1 MALECTR
8 ESHNMQ
14 IESELNPKGSS
25 FLAQRDEMLK
35 LVEEVRGLEQA
46 VLLQS
51 EKKREKFERKG
62 RLFPRDRVELLLDR
76 GRPLIEISPLAGL
89 GMHDDDGQRRVQGGS
104 AFVGIGWVS
113 GTRVVVYAHNSAIK
127 GGAISPMG
135 VKKALRA
142 QEIALQNRLPMV
154 TLAESAGAN
163 LQYQSELF
171 VEGGRTFANQA
182 KLSAAG
188 IPQVTVV
195 HGSSTA
201 GGAYVPGLSDYVI
214 MVKERAKVF
223 LAGPPLVQAATG
235 EVASDEELGGA
246 EMHYTET
253 GLNEYLARDD
263 HEAII
268 LARKVVASLNWQTAK
283 EARTPT
289 QEVEA
294 PLYSPDEL
302 CGAVPVDYRQPYD
315 ACEVIA
321 RLVDGSDFLPFKS
334 GYGSEIVAGHA
345 KIHGQPVAII
355 ANQGPIM
362 TEGAVKTAQF
372 IQLCCQSNTPLLFL
386 QNTTGFMVGTEV
398 ERAGMVKHGSKM
410 IQAVANATV
419 PKITLLIGGAFG
431 AGHYAMCGRAYDPR
445 FIFAWPNNRLS
456 VMGGQQAGEVMK
468 IITRQ
473 NFERRGAKITPQ
485 VEEQLNQFAQPLIEQ
500 IDRESSALF
509 ATARLWDDG
518 IIDPR
523 DSRRLLGELLSI
535 CQAAD
540 ETELRPNIFGVARM

>member
-1 MALECTR
+1 M
-8 ESHNMQ
+8 H
-14 IESELNPKGSS
+14 IESDLNPHGST
-25 FLAQRDEMLK
+25 FQARRKEMIK
-35 LVEEVRGLEQA
+35 LVEAVRELEA
-46 VLLQS
+46 KVITLS
-51 EKKREKFERKG
+51 EKKREKFERRG
-62 RLFPRDRVELLLDR
+62 QLMPRDRVALLLDR
-76 GRPLIEISPLAGL
+76 GRPIIELCSLAGL
-89 GMHDDDGQRRVQGGS
+89 GMHDDNGKNKIQGGNS
-104 AFVGIGWVS
+104 FMGIGWVS
-113 GTRVVVYAHNSAIK
+113 DVRVLVYAHNSAIK

-214 MVKERAKVF
+214 MVQKRAKVF

-235 EVASDEELGGA
+235 EISTDEELGGA
-246 EMHYTET
+246 DMHFETT
-253 GLNEYLARDD
+253 GLNEYIAPSD
-263 HEAII
+263 HEAILI
-268 LARKVVASLNWQTAK
+268 ARQIVASLNWKSNQSVQSSMNDGAL
-283 EARTPT
+283 
-289 QEVEA
+289 VEHR
-294 PLYSPDEL
+294 PPRYSPDEL
-302 CGAVPVDYRQPYD
+302 CGVVPVDYRQPYD
-315 ACEVIA
+315 PREVIA
-321 RLVDGSDFLPFKS
+321 RLIDDSDFLEFKS
-334 GYGSEIVAGHA
+334 GYGSEIVTGHA
-345 KIHGQPVAII
+345 EVYGQAVGII

-362 TEGAVKTAQF
+362 PEGSVKTAQF
-372 IQLCCQSNTPLLFL
+372 IQLCCQSHTPILFL
-386 QNTTGFMVGTEV
+386 QNTTGFMVGKDV
-398 ERAGMVKHGSKM
+398 ERNGMVKHGSKM

-419 PKITLLIGGAFG
+419 PKITFLIGGAFG

-473 NFERRGAKITPQ
+473 NFARQGKVINEQ
-485 VEEQLNQFAQPLIEQ
+485 VETQLQLFAQPI
-500 IDRESSALF
+500 IDKIDQESSALF
-509 ATARLWDDG
+509 ATARIWDDG

-523 DSRRLLGELLSI
+523 DSRRLLGELLSV
-535 CQAAD
+535 CNEAEAA
-540 ETELRPNIFGVARM
+540 TLKPNIFGVARM

>member
-1 MALECTR
+1 M
-8 ESHNMQ
+8 H
-14 IESELNPKGSS
+14 IESDVNPHGAAFQAHREAMMS
-25 FLAQRDEMLK
+25 
-35 LVEEVRGLEQA
+35 LVENVRELESR
-46 VLLQS
+46 VIRLS
-51 EKKREKFERKG
+51 EKKREKFEG
-62 RLFPRDRVELLLDR
+62 RGQLLPKDRVSLLLDR
-76 GRPLIEISPLAGL
+76 GRPIIELCSLAGL
-89 GMHDDDGQRRVQGGS
+89 GMHDDDGENRLQGGNS
-104 AFVGIGWVS
+104 FMAIGWVS
-113 GTRVVVYAHNSAIK
+113 GVRVLVYAHNSAIK

-142 QEIALQNRLPMV
+142 QEIALENRLPMV

-188 IPQVTVV
+188 IPQITVV

-214 MVKERAKVF
+214 MVKDRAKVF

-235 EVASDEELGGA
+235 EVSNDEELGGA
-246 EMHYTET
+246 LMHYEAT
-253 GLNEYLARDD
+253 GLNEYIARND

-268 LARKVVASLNWQTAK
+268 LARQVVASLNWQTGAGAS
-283 EARTPT
+283 EGALVDDRP
-289 QEVEA
+289 
-294 PLYSPDEL
+294 PRYSADEL
-302 CGAVPVDYRQPYD
+302 CGVVPVDYRQPYD
-315 ACEVIA
+315 AHEVIA
-321 RLVDGSDFLPFKS
+321 RLVDDSEFLAFKA
-334 GYGSEIVAGHA
+334 GYGTEIVAGHA
-345 KIHGQPVAII
+345 KVFGQPVGII

-362 TEGAVKTAQF
+362 PEGSVKTAQF

-386 QNTTGFMVGTEV
+386 QNTTGFMVGKDV

-410 IQAVANATV
+410 IQAVANASV
-419 PKITLLIGGAFG
+419 PKITFLIGGAFG

-473 NFERRGAKITPQ
+473 NFARRGLPMT
-485 VEEQLNQFAQPLIEQ
+485 EELDEQIEQFAQPLIDQ
-500 IDRESSALF
+500 IDKESSALF

-523 DSRRLLGELLSI
+523 DSRRLLGELLAI
-535 CQAAD
+535 CASAD
-540 ETELRPNIFGVARM
+540 EASLQPNNYGVARM

>member
-1 MALECTR
+1 M
-8 ESHNMQ
+8 H
-14 IESELNPKGSS
+14 IESDLNPHGST
-25 FLAQRDEMLK
+25 FQARKEEMIK
-35 LVEEVRGLEQA
+35 LVKEVRELEA
-46 VLLQS
+46 KVTTLS
-51 EKKREKFERKG
+51 EKKREKLEG
-62 RLFPRDRVELLLDR
+62 RGQLMPRDRLALLLDR
-76 GRPLIEISPLAGL
+76 GSPFIELCTLAGL
-89 GMHDDDGQRRVQGGS
+89 GMHDDDGKRKVQGGS
-104 AFVGIGWVS
+104 SIIGIGWVS
-113 GTRVVVYAHNSAIK
+113 GIRVLVYAHNSAIK

-171 VEGGRTFANQA
+171 VEGGKTFANQA

-214 MVKERAKVF
+214 MVKKRAKVF

-235 EVASDEELGGA
+235 EISTDEELGGA
-246 EMHYTET
+246 EMHHEST
-253 GLNEYLARDD
+253 GLNEYIARSD
-263 HEAII
+263 HEAIL
-268 LARKVVASLNWQTAK
+268 LARKVVSALNWNAHLGSRDHNLDS
-283 EARTPT
+283 ALIDNRP
-289 QEVEA
+289 
-294 PLYSPDEL
+294 PRYSPNEL
-302 CGAVPVDYRQPYD
+302 CGVVPVDYRQPYD
-315 ACEVIA
+315 AREVIA
-321 RLVDGSDFLPFKS
+321 RLVDDSEFLEFKG
-334 GYGSEIVAGHA
+334 GYGSEIVTGHA
-345 KIHGQPVAII
+345 EVYAQKVGII

-362 TEGAVKTAQF
+362 PEGAVKTAQF
-372 IQLCCQSNTPLLFL
+372 IQLCCQSHTPILFL
-386 QNTTGFMVGTEV
+386 QNTTGFMVGKDV
-398 ERAGMVKHGSKM
+398 ERNGMVKHGSKM

-419 PKITLLIGGAFG
+419 PKITFLIGGAFG
-431 AGHYAMCGRAYDPR
+431 AGHYAMCGRAYNPR

-473 NFERRGAKITPQ
+473 NFARQGKPITEQ
-485 VEEQLNQFAQPLIEQ
+485 VEKQLQMFAQPI
-500 IDRESSALF
+500 IDKIDSESSALF

-523 DSRRLLGELLSI
+523 DSRRLLGELLSV
-535 CQAAD
+535 CQDAE
-540 ETELRPNIFGVARM
+540 ETTLYPNIFGVARM

>member
-1 MALECTR
+1 M
-8 ESHNMQ
+8 
-14 IESELNPKGSS
+14 I
-25 FLAQRDEMLK
+25 K
-35 LVEEVRGLEQA
+35 LVEEVRELEA
-46 VLLQS
+46 KVIALS
-51 EKKREKFERKG
+51 EKKRDKFERRG
-62 RLFPRDRVELLLDR
+62 QLLPRDRVELLLDR
-76 GRPLIEISPLAGL
+76 GRPFIELCSLAGL
-89 GMHDDDGQRRVQGGS
+89 GMHDDDGKRKIQGGNS
-104 AFVGIGWVS
+104 LIGIGWVS
-113 GTRVVVYAHNSAIK
+113 GVRVLVYAHNSAIK

-188 IPQVTVV
+188 LPQVTVV

-214 MVKERAKVF
+214 MVKKRAKVF

-235 EVASDEELGGA
+235 EVSTDEELGGA
-246 EMHYTET
+246 EMHYETT
-253 GLNEYLARDD
+253 GLNEYIARSD
-263 HEAII
+263 HEAILI
-268 LARKVVASLNWQTAK
+268 ARQVVASLNWKRHQSGDALI
-283 EARTPT
+283 EHRP
-289 QEVEA
+289 
-294 PLYSPDEL
+294 PRYSPDEL
-302 CGAVPVDYRQPYD
+302 CGVVPVDYRHPYD
-315 ACEVIA
+315 AREVIA
-321 RLVDGSDFLPFKS
+321 RLVDDSEFLEFKS
-334 GYGSEIVAGHA
+334 GYGSEIVTGHA
-345 KIHGQPVAII
+345 EVYGQTVGII

-362 TEGAVKTAQF
+362 PEGSVKTAQF
-372 IQLCCQSNTPLLFL
+372 IQLCCQSHTPILFL
-386 QNTTGFMVGTEV
+386 QNTTGFMVGKDV
-398 ERAGMVKHGSKM
+398 ERDGMVKHGSKM

-419 PKITLLIGGAFG
+419 PKITFLIGGAFG
-431 AGHYAMCGRAYDPR
+431 AGHYAMCGRAYDPH

-473 NFERRGAKITPQ
+473 NFARRGATMN
-485 VEEQLNQFAQPLIEQ
+485 EQLEAQIQQFAQPLIDQ

-535 CQAAD
+535 CNEAE
-540 ETELRPNIFGVARM
+540 ETSLHPNIFGVARM

>member
-1 MALECTR
+1 MLRLVDEVRALEA
-8 ESHNMQ
+8 
-14 IESELNPKGSS
+14 K
-25 FLAQRDEMLK
+25 
-35 LVEEVRGLEQA
+35 VEA
-46 VLLQS
+46 QS
-51 EKKREKFERKG
+51 EKKRERFESKG
-62 RLFPRDRVELLLDR
+62 RLLPRDRVELLLDR

-89 GMHDDDGQRRVQGGS
+89 GMHDDDGKRQLQGGGS
-104 AFVGIGWVS
+104 FVGIGWVS
-113 GTRVVVYAHNSAIK
+113 GTRVVIYAHNSAIK

-135 VKKALRA
+135 LQQALRA
-142 QEIALQNRLPMV
+142 QEIALENRLPMV

-171 VEGGRTFANQA
+171 VEGGRTFARQA

-214 MVKERAKVF
+214 MVRERAKVF

-235 EVASDEELGGA
+235 EVSTDEELGGA
-246 EMHYTET
+246 QMHYEST

-263 HEAII
+263 REAILI
-268 LARKVVASLNWQTAK
+268 ARRVVAALHWRPRAEESLL
-283 EARTPT
+283 
-289 QEVEA
+289 VERR
-294 PLYSPDEL
+294 PPRYSPDEL
-302 CGAVPVDYRQPYD
+302 CGVVPVDYRQPYD
-315 ACEVIA
+315 AREVIA
-321 RLVDGSDFLPFKS
+321 RLVDDSEFVEFKG
-334 GYGSEIVAGHA
+334 GYGAEIVAGHA
-345 KIHGQPVAII
+345 ELYDLPVGII

-362 TEGAVKTAQF
+362 PEGAVKTAQF

-386 QNTTGFMVGTEV
+386 QNTTGFMVGRDV
-398 ERAGMVKHGSKM
+398 ERAGMVKHGAKM

-419 PKITLLIGGAFG
+419 PKLTLLIGGAFG
-431 AGHYAMCGRAYDPR
+431 AGHYAMCGRSYDPR

-456 VMGGQQAGEVMK
+456 VMGGPQAGEVMK

-473 NFERRGAKITPQ
+473 NFARRGVPVDDKLNA
-485 VEEQLNQFAQPLIEQ
+485 QLDQLAQPLIDQ
-500 IDRESSALF
+500 IERESTALF

-523 DSRRLLGELLSI
+523 DSRRLIGELLSI
-535 CQAAD
+535 CRDSEAQP
-540 ETELRPNIFGVARM
+540 LRPNVFGVARM